1 LVRFRR
7 DNVENVPV
15 LDHFRAFGRRPTSLP
30 ARLQSDVL
38 GWDLAAELVDLGLGG
53 ACVVLSDALPL
64 GTSIRL
70 RVDAPQLWEPLM
82 IPGRIAWSQV
92 TREGQAQ
99 LGIRFEPDSPGAL
112 AVLAEL
118 VGPGGYL

>member
-1 LVRFRR
+1 M
-7 DNVENVPV
+7 PV
-15 LDHFRAFGRRPTSLP
+15 TDHFRAFARRPTNLP
-30 ARLQSDVL
+30 ARIQSEVL

-53 ACVVLSDALPL
+53 ASIIVAEPLPL

-70 RVDAPQLWEPLM
+70 RVDAPQLWEPLV
-82 IPGRIAWSQV
+82 IPGRVAWQRP
-92 TREGQAQ
+92 TLQGEAR
-99 LGIRFEPDSPGAL
+99 LGLRFEPDSPNCV

>member
-1 LVRFRR
+1 MP
-7 DNVENVPV
+7 VP
-15 LDHFRAFGRRPTSLP
+15 DHFRAFARRPTSLP

-53 ACVVLSDALPL
+53 ACVTLSDALPL

-70 RVDAPQLWEPLM
+70 RIEAPQLWEPL
-82 IPGRIAWSQV
+82 IVTGCVAWSRV
-92 TREGQAQ
+92 NRGGQAQ
-99 LGIRFEPDSPGAL
+99 LGIRFEPDSANSL